1 MNWYVRALENY
12 AVFSGR
18 ARRSEFWYFGL
29 FSMLIQLGLGLFDHF
44 LGRRLLETLYGLAII
59 IPSIAVTT
67 RRLHDTDRSGWWQ
80 LLILIPLI
88 GWIVLIVFESQDSQP
103 SPNRFGANPK
113 LAPA

>member
-1 MNWYVRALENY
+1 MHWYIKALENY

-29 FSMLIQLGLGLFDHF
+29 FNMLIQLGLGFFDHF
-44 LGRRLLETLYGLAII
+44 LRLPLLEGLYALAIL

-80 LLILIPLI
+80 LLLLIPLI
-88 GWIVLIVFESQDSQP
+88 GLIVLIVFEFQDSQP
-103 SPNRFGANPK
+103 GPNRYGANPK